1 MLLTATDLFAW
12 GFATEPPNGTAES
25 QEIKHSP
32 NQPINY
38 RNDDFINQH
47 TENLRHVIASEQRK
61 HEDQAG
67 KQVKKEKA
75 IVTVEEDRFPSL
87 EELRIKC
94 QHFSRYVRYLDRSK
108 CH

>member
-1 MLLTATDLFAW
+1 MLLSATDILAW
-12 GFATEPPNGTAES
+12 GLVTESPKPPNVTDE
-25 QEIKHSP
+25 
-32 NQPINY
+32 
-38 RNDDFINQH
+38 FFNQH

-94 QHFSRYVRYLDRSK
+94 QHFSR
-108 CH
+108 

>member
-1 MLLTATDLFAW
+1 MALFATLTR
-12 GFATEPPNGTAES
+12 GSVTESPNVTAES
-25 QEIKHSP
+25 QEIKYSP
-32 NQPINY
+32 HQPINY
-38 RNDDFINQH
+38 RSDEFINQH
-47 TENLRHVIASEQRK
+47 SENLRHVIASEQRK
-61 HEDQAG
+61 HEDQAN

-94 QHFSRYVRYLDRSK
+94 QHFSRYTNMIINSK